1 MEMSKRWIV
10 LYSSFLSPVSEA
22 VITTFSYL
30 FSCAAPQDESK
41 FYIFCKNVLHYTED
55 HRSLSWPITQT
66 FAKKKLFMIIWLVV
80 SVHSLLLGNIIIF
93 QAKPML
99 LKLSC
104 NIYLIERCRI
114 AYRFLVLATCA
125 DCRQAVS
132 HKLIK

>member
-1 MEMSKRWIV
+1 MNSTIQQLPFTSIWSRNQHIFLLVFVCGTSRWK
-10 LYSSFLSPVSEA
+10 
-22 VITTFSYL
+22 
-30 FSCAAPQDESK
+30 Q
-41 FYIFCKNVLHYTED
+41 VLHILQKRTTL
-55 HRSLSWPITQT
+55 HWRPSFSLMTDNLN
-66 FAKKKLFMIIWLVV
+66 FCKKKLFMIIWLVV
-80 SVHSLLLGNIIIF
+80 SVHSVLLGNIIF
-93 QAKPML
+93 SQAKPML